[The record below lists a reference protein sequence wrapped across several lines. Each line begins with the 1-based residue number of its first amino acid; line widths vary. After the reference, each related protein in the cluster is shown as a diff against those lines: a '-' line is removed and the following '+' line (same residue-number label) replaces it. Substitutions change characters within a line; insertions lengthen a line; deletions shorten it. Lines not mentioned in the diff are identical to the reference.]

1 MSQEMLIT
9 SLARK
14 FGAYKNCE
22 ETKNTEWLA
31 RHAETIMEL
40 VDKYLPHGSG
50 FDSGT
55 TFEFVASKPN
65 RLVFTTSYHHMDD
78 SGGYC
83 GWTYHDVIV
92 TPDLQSG
99 FNLRVTGLNKRDIKD
114 YIGEYFYNCLS
125 HTVDEY
131 EREAAYNLEKMNEKS
146 G

>member
-1 MSQEMLIT
+1 MAQEMLIT

-22 ETKNTEWLA
+22 ESENTEWRR
-31 RHAETIMEL
+31 RHTETIVEL

-55 TFEFVASKPN
+55 TFEFPASKPN

-78 SGGYC
+78 FGGYC
-83 GWTYHDVIV
+83 GWTYHNIIV

-114 YIGEYFYNCLS
+114 YIAETFYECLS
-125 HTVDEY
+125 REIDEY
-131 EREAAYNLEKMNEKS
+131 EREAAYSLDKMNEKS